1 MRSKILVRI
10 LIVLLAAFLI
20 FRIHQRV
27 ETYRVPR
34 EFCQAQIRTLAEAN
48 IQHMFDSEGI
58 PAPDLDSL
66 LTYAKENG
74 FFETSMSNDSITV
87 IFRNGNTRQV
97 LIPIEWK
104 NLWNATAVQ
113 NINEKLDALRNA
125 HTDIVQEISN
135 QENQLGFTLDSLIVI
150 REEYILEYR
159 VIEEEDEEDEN
170 ILTPEEYFDDSLGFN
185 AQTMI
190 DTEVNLVA
198 SIDSITTVL
207 LNFNNTIAPALKDS
221 VSSIV
226 AAVCPSVWEVGYFDS
241 VYIYDSKLALGTQFA
256 ISCPN
261 HDRHGGVV
269 GGFIEKDYPDSMFLE
284 PDWSETQFVYSFPEY
299 AAMRRLQASR
309 ANLIRMAEE
318 EAAYLAQRYPLVIT
332 PKQPENLEISIDE
345 LIDPLGGEY
354 VFDVIPDTLYTYY
367 ENPEGRTARAR
378 GDSVIVQSMKFVAYT
393 TADPEVSRVEVFF
406 SHPMTFPS
414 RADGAT
420 PGRNDNVTVLMNW
433 KRSELGTIQ
442 IDEREVDLLDEP
454 TWDFVKSRFGAGSS
468 TEIQ

>member
-34 EFCQAQIRTLAEAN
+34 EFCQSQIETLAEAN
-48 IQHMFDSEGI
+48 IQHMFDSEGV

-66 LTYAKENG
+66 LSYASENG
-74 FFETSMSNDSITV
+74 FFETSMSNDSIT
-87 IFRNGNTRQV
+87 ISFRNGNTRQV
-97 LIPIEWK
+97 LIPNEWK
-104 NLWNATAVQ
+104 NLWNATAIQ
-113 NINEKLDALRNA
+113 NINDDLNALQNA
-125 HTDIVQEISN
+125 LTDIEREISD
-135 QENQLGFTLDSLIVI
+135 QESQLGFTLDSLIVI
-150 REEYILEYR
+150 REEYIQENPLSEPEQ
-159 VIEEEDEEDEN
+159 EEN
-170 ILTPEEYFDDSLGFN
+170 MLPPGIYFDDSLGFN
-185 AQTMI
+185 AQSMI
-190 DTEVNLVA
+190 DTEVSLAA
-198 SIDSITTVL
+198 SIDSMTSIL
-207 LNFNNTIAPALKDS
+207 LNFNNVIAPARKDS
-221 VSSIV
+221 VSSLV
-226 AAVCPSVWEVGYFDS
+226 VAVCPTIWEVGYFDS

-261 HDRHGGVV
+261 YDRHGGVV

-284 PDWSETQFVYSFPEY
+284 PDWSETQLVYSFPEY
-299 AAMRRLQASR
+299 AAMRRLLASR

-318 EAAYLAQRYPLVIT
+318 EAAYLAQRYPLVIV
-332 PKQPENLEISIDE
+332 PKQPENLEVSIDE

-354 VFDVIPDTLYTYY
+354 VFEVIPDTIYTFY
-367 ENPEGRTARAR
+367 ENPDARTARTR

-414 RADGAT
+414 RADEAA
-420 PGRNDNVTVLMNW
+420 PGSNDNVTVLMNW
-433 KRSELGTIQ
+433 KLSELGTIQ

-454 TWDFVKSRFGAGSS
+454 TWDFVKSHFGADS
-468 TEIQ
+468 TTETQ